1 MPAPDTGG
9 TKTPGGA
16 RAVVETLG
24 LDAGALGDGDLSAL
38 TLTHNNDQFTSS
50 ELETLANIQAELDR
64 LNSTDGVEGTLGEDL
79 GGGGDGLTAGETV
92 ESVVTVVS
100 EDHGQGDVAHSP
112 EAILPEIMEET
123 TATVE
128 DMDMH
133 EIGMSTPSP
142 ETGDPLQQQETS
154 ATKQFTSV
162 CNNLTFTSSTVTS
175 KTTGSSIVV
184 IQSPIASSASVT
196 TSPGLTP
203 THVTVSGG
211 QILGKIA
218 GMSGNVAISSVPQFQ
233 SLGQTLVTAKS
244 PEGNIVQL
252 RPANINRP
260 IMATSTA
267 GNLSSVNLQGIKP
280 LQATIKRPATGATGQ
295 TRNVFAKV
303 IITGNQQ
310 GQQGQPIMLA
320 TSQTGETFTSG
331 QPIKIISSTT
341 GQSNV
346 SLLGSPT
353 KAITL
358 AQAQQ
363 MGLLSPTKLQQILP
377 SSPTKQSIIVNKLV
391 SSPVKSPAKI
401 TMMPAST
408 VVKSPTKILPAP
420 VSGVTPL
427 KTTVSVASAVGG
439 ISGAINT
446 TVKPLLSPQK
456 VIIRQGS
463 LKPGTMLTS
472 STGTGQVIR
481 IPATQNV
488 VGTSGNIAQLQVPG
502 ARQLQ
507 YVRLVSSSGSTTT
520 TVTSTGKSRAAT
532 VVPVSAMSGG
542 KPIALAAMRTQQQ
555 TVKMVPIAP
564 ATPAIRTVVPK
575 STGQT
580 GQRILIPASAPVTQ
594 LRAGSNVAAL
604 SASAVNQM
612 TSGTTIL
619 PSGASSYVM
628 LPAQYVQQLQ
638 NQQSQQQQQQQSQQQ
653 QQQSILNAQSAV
665 SQSSSNN
672 AASAEAHNQSR
683 PSLPT
688 RTTLEPNGIRP
699 RKPCNCTK
707 SQCLKL
713 YCDCFANGEFCHMCN
728 CNNCFNNLEH
738 EEDRQRAIKSCLERN
753 PNAFRPKIG
762 KGNVGDE
769 RRHNKG
775 CNCKRSGCLKNYCEC
790 YEAKI
795 PCSNN
800 CKCVGCRNVEES
812 SDKNTL
818 RDLAEAAEVRVQ
830 QQTAI
835 KNKLS
840 AQIQDIAFRPPR
852 PAQSGTRQPFNFMT
866 PEVLDATCLCLLARA
881 EEAESM
887 ENSEEE
893 AERFIIEEFGKCL
906 VQIIECATKTEANS
920 VPM

>member
-9 TKTPGGA
+9 TKAPEGA
-16 RAVVETLG
+16 RAVVETLS

-38 TLTHNNDQFTSS
+38 ALPHNSDQFSS
-50 ELETLANIQAELDR
+50 SDLETLANIQAELDR
-64 LNSTDGVEGTLGEDL
+64 LNSAVGVEDL
-79 GGGGDGLTAGETV
+79 EAGGDPLTPGETV
-92 ESVVTVVS
+92 ESVVTVVK
-100 EDHGQGDVAHSP
+100 
-112 EAILPEIMEET
+112 T
-123 TATVE
+123 TAVE
-128 DMDMH
+128 
-133 EIGMSTPSP
+133 EIHNMGNVHTIPRDRSLTTRNYS
-142 ETGDPLQQQETS
+142 ETFHIG
-154 ATKQFTSV
+154 
-162 CNNLTFTSSTVTS
+162 
-175 KTTGSSIVV
+175 GSSIVV
-184 IQSPIASSASVT
+184 IQSPVASSASVT
-196 TSPGLTP
+196 TP

-211 QILGKIA
+211 QLLGKIT

-233 SLGQTLVTAKS
+233 SLSQTLVTAKS
-244 PEGNIVQL
+244 PDGNIVQW
-252 RPANINRP
+252 RPTNLNRP
-260 IMATSTA
+260 LMATSTA
-267 GNLSSVNLQGIKP
+267 TSLQGVKP

-320 TSQTGETFTSG
+320 TSQSGETLTTG
-331 QPIKIISSTT
+331 QPIKIISGAS
-341 GQSNV
+341 GQNTV

-353 KAITL
+353 KAITI

-363 MGLLSPTKLQQILP
+363 LGLI
-377 SSPTKQSIIVNKLV
+377 SPTKQDAPSVVTGTHITRISDNQSGKQSTAFEGGRVNV

-420 VSGVTPL
+420 VSGVTQL
-427 KTTVSVASAVGG
+427 KTASSIASATGTV
-439 ISGAINT
+439 NT

-463 LKPGTMLTS
+463 LKPGTVLAS

-488 VGTSGNIAQLQVPG
+488 VGASGNIAQLQMPG
-502 ARQLQ
+502 GRQLQ
-507 YVRLVSSSGSTTT
+507 YVRLVSSSGSNTTN
-520 TVTSTGKSRAAT
+520 VISTGKSRAAT
-532 VVPVSAMSGG
+532 VVPVSAG
-542 KPIALAAMRTQQQ
+542 KPITLATMRTQPQ

-575 STGQT
+575 STG
-580 GQRILIPASAPVTQ
+580 
-594 LRAGSNVAAL
+594 SNVATL
-604 SASAVNQM
+604 TASAVNQIA
-612 TSGTTIL
+612 SGATIL
-619 PSGASSYVM
+619 PSGTSSYVM

-638 NQQSQQQQQQQSQQQ
+638 NQQSQQPQQQAS
-653 QQQSILNAQSAV
+653 QQSILNTQTSI
-665 SQSSSNN
+665 SQSSNN
-672 AASAEAHNQSR
+672 STPSAEPLSLSR
-683 PSLPT
+683 QNVPT

-738 EEDRQRAIKSCLERN
+738 EEDRQRAIRSCLDRN

-762 KGNVGDE
+762 KGIVGDE

-800 CKCVGCRNVEES
+800 CKCIGCRNVEES
-812 SDKNTL
+812 CDKKTL

-840 AQIQDIAFRPPR
+840 AQIQDIAFRPQP
-852 PAQSGTRQPFNFMT
+852 PPTNKQPFNFMT
-866 PEVLDATCLCLLARA
+866 NDVLDATCLCLLAQA
-881 EEAESM
+881 EETERM
-887 ENSEEE
+887 ECSEED
-893 AERFIIEEFGKCL
+893 AERFIVEEFGRCL
-906 VQIIECATKTEANS
+906 VEIIDCAAKSEAS
-920 VPM
+920 PVS

>member
-1 MPAPDTGG
+1 GSKP
-9 TKTPGGA
+9 PGGA
-16 RAVVETLG
+16 RAIVETL
-24 LDAGALGDGDLSAL
+24 GALGDGDLSAL
-38 TLTHNNDQFTSS
+38 TLPHNSDQYTSS

-64 LNSTDGVEGTLGEDL
+64 LNSAVEVEGTLGEDL
-79 GGGGDGLTAGETV
+79 EGGGDSLTVGEPV
-92 ESVVTVVS
+92 DSVVTVVS
-100 EDHGQGDVAHSP
+100 DDHGQGDIAHSP

-123 TATVE
+123 TTVE
-128 DMDMH
+128 ELDMR

-142 ETGDPLQQQETS
+142 EAEDPLQQDPVP
-154 ATKQFTSV
+154 KQFTSV
-162 CNNLTFTSSTVTS
+162 SNNLSFASSTVTS

-184 IQSPIASSASVT
+184 IQSPVASSASVT
-196 TSPGLTP
+196 SSNLTP

-211 QILGKIA
+211 QLLGKIT
-218 GMSGNVAISSVPQFQ
+218 GMSSNVAISSVPQFQ
-233 SLGQTLVTAKS
+233 SLSQTLVTAKS
-244 PEGNIVQL
+244 ADGNIVQL
-252 RPANINRP
+252 RPATLNRP
-260 IMATSTA
+260 LTATSTA
-267 GNLSSVNLQGIKP
+267 TSLSSANLQGIKP
-280 LQATIKRPATGATGQ
+280 LQASSIKRPASGSTGQ
-295 TRNVFAKV
+295 MRNVFAKV

-320 TSQTGETFTSG
+320 TSQSGESFSSG
-331 QPIKIISSTT
+331 QPIKIISGGS
-341 GQSNV
+341 GQNTV

-363 MGLLSPTKLQQILP
+363 LGLISPTKLQQILP

-420 VSGVTPL
+420 VSGITQL
-427 KTTVSVASAVGG
+427 KSTSSIASAA
-439 ISGAINT
+439 GAIGGTVN
-446 TVKPLLSPQK
+446 TVKPLMSPQK
-456 VIIRQGS
+456 VIIRQSS
-463 LKPGTMLTS
+463 LKPGTVLTS
-472 STGTGQVIR
+472 SSGTGQVIR

-488 VGTSGNIAQLQVPG
+488 PVVSASGLSQIQVPG
-502 ARQLQ
+502 GRQLQ
-507 YVRLVSSSGSTTT
+507 YVRLVSTSGSSTT

-532 VVPVSAMSGG
+532 VVPVSAVSGG
-542 KPIALAAMRTQQQ
+542 KPIALAAMRTQPP

-564 ATPAIRTVVPK
+564 ATPTIRT
-575 STGQT
+575 
-580 GQRILIPASAPVTQ
+580 
-594 LRAGSNVAAL
+594 
-604 SASAVNQM
+604 
-612 TSGTTIL
+612 
-619 PSGASSYVM
+619 
-628 LPAQYVQQLQ
+628 LQ
-638 NQQSQQQQQQQSQQQ
+638 NQQSQQQQQQSPAP
-653 QQQSILNAQSAV
+653 QQSILNTQSSV
-665 SQSSSNN
+665 NQSSSNSTSN
-672 AASAEAHNQSR
+672 VESHNQSR
-683 PSLPT
+683 QSVPT

-762 KGNVGDE
+762 KGVIGDE

-812 SDKNTL
+812 CDKKTL

-835 KNKLS
+835 KNKVS
-840 AQIQDIAFRPPR
+840 AQIQDAFRPQQTAP
-852 PAQSGTRQPFNFMT
+852 SGTRQPFNFMT
-866 PEVLDATCLCLLARA
+866 QEVLDATCLCLLAQA
-881 EEAESM
+881 EEAERLGC
-887 ENSEEE
+887 SEED
-893 AERFIIEEFGKCL
+893 AERYIIEEFGRCL
-906 VQIIECATKTEANS
+906 VQIIECSAKSEAS
-920 VPM
+920 PMPM

>member
-1 MPAPDTGG
+1 MTGG
-9 TKTPGGA
+9 TKPLGGA

-38 TLTHNNDQFTSS
+38 TLPHNSDQFISS
-50 ELETLANIQAELDR
+50 DLETLVNIQAELDR
-64 LNSTDGVEGTLGEDL
+64 LNSTVGVEETLGEDL
-79 GGGGDGLTAGETV
+79 EGGADSLAVGETV

-100 EDHGQGDVAHSP
+100 EDHGRSVVAHSP

-123 TATVE
+123 TTTVE

-133 EIGMSTPSP
+133 EIGMSSPSP
-142 ETGDPLQQQETS
+142 EAEDPLQQQEIS
-154 ATKQFTSV
+154 ATQFTSV
-162 CNNLTFTSSTVTS
+162 SNNLTFTSTVAS
-175 KTTGSSIVV
+175 KTPGSSIVV
-184 IQSPIASSASVT
+184 IQSPVASSASVI
-196 TSPGLTP
+196 TSPSLAP

-211 QILGKIA
+211 QIVGKIA
-218 GMSGNVAISSVPQFQ
+218 GMSSNVAITSVPQFQ

-244 PEGNIVQL
+244 ADGNIVQL
-252 RPANINRP
+252 RPANLNRP
-260 IMATSTA
+260 VMTSSTA
-267 GNLSSVNLQGIKP
+267 GNLTTANLQGIKP
-280 LQATIKRPATGATGQ
+280 LQATTKRPATGTAGQ
-295 TRNVFAKV
+295 MRNVFAKV
-303 IITGNQQ
+303 IITGNQH

-320 TSQTGETFTSG
+320 TSQAGETFCSG
-331 QPIKIISSTT
+331 QPIKIISSGT

-377 SSPTKQSIIVNKLV
+377 SSPTKQSIIVNKLM

-401 TMMPAST
+401 TMMPASA

-420 VSGVTPL
+420 VSGVTQL
-427 KTTVSVASAVGG
+427 KSAVSIASAVGG
-439 ISGAINT
+439 IGGTVST

-456 VIIRQGS
+456 VIIRQGA
-463 LKPGTMLTS
+463 LKSGTVLTS
-472 STGTGQVIR
+472 SSGTGQVIR

-488 VGTSGNIAQLQVPG
+488 VGTSGSIAQLQMPG
-502 ARQLQ
+502 GRQLQ
-507 YVRLVSSSGSTTT
+507 YVRLVSSSGSNTS
-520 TVTSTGKSRAAT
+520 TVMSTGKSRT
-532 VVPVSAMSGG
+532 TSVVPVSAVSGG
-542 KPIALAAMRTQQQ
+542 KPVSLSTMRSQQQ

-564 ATPAIRTVVPK
+564 ASPAVRTVVPK

-594 LRAGSNVAAL
+594 LRAGSNIATL
-604 SASAVNQM
+604 SASAVNQI
-612 TSGTTIL
+612 TSGATIL
-619 PSGASSYVM
+619 PSGTSSYVM
-628 LPAQYVQQLQ
+628 LPAQYVHQLQ
-638 NQQSQQQQQQQSQQQ
+638 NQSH
-653 QQQSILNAQSAV
+653 QQQSILNTHNTV
-665 SQSSSNN
+665 SHSSSNS
-672 AASAEAHNQSR
+672 AASAEPHNQSR
-683 PSLPT
+683 PSVAT

-762 KGNVGDE
+762 KGIVGDE

-800 CKCVGCRNVEES
+800 CKCVGCRNVEETC
-812 SDKNTL
+812 DKNTL

-840 AQIQDIAFRPPR
+840 AQIQDIAFRPPPP

-866 PEVLDATCLCLLARA
+866 QEVLDATCMCLLAQA
-881 EEAESM
+881 EEAERM

-893 AERFIIEEFGKCL
+893 AERFIIEEFGRCL

-920 VPM
+920 MPI